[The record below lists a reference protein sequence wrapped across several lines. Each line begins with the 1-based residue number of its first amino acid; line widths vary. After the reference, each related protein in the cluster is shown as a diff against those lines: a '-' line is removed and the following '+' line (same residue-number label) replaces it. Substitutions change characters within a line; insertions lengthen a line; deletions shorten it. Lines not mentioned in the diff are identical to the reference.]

1 MQKSCRRMLDVFKEK
16 LVVGDVWLE
25 PNENRIT
32 CPDLFSEGVLA
43 VELLSARM
51 RVRIRA
57 SATTSRTSVL
67 VAARGWKVRDQ
78 H

>member
-25 PNENRIT
+25 PNENGIT
-32 CPDLFSEGVLA
+32 CPDLFSEGVSA

-57 SATTSRTSVL
+57 
-67 VAARGWKVRDQ
+67 
-78 H
+78 